1 MVTLKDIA
9 AICNVSVAT
18 VSNVINGKGK
28 TSEKTAK
35 MIMRVVEEKG
45 YRPNAMARGLRMR
58 RTNMISVIAEDLA
71 QFTTPPIVS
80 GIMRCCEEKGY
91 SVILNNLRL
100 YDRWSDTWYNQEKEY
115 HSILDPVLQDVQYA
129 GVDGVI
135 YLAGHA
141 RKIRVEP
148 ENPPIPCVMAYA
160 YPTSDY
166 VPYVVIDE
174 ENSAQEMTRYI
185 ISKGHRRIGFVGGR
199 YDNVHTKSRLE
210 GYQRALF
217 EADIPCDPNLIY
229 YGNWDRKS
237 GYEAARKFVDLGV
250 TACFAI
256 SDRMA
261 GGVYDYLIEN
271 DMRAGVDLSVA
282 GFDNEAISSYLNPPL
297 TTMMIP
303 LHEIGRISAA
313 LLLDKIAEST
323 ADDGAAD
330 KKTKGT
336 VIKMPCSFIERRSVA
351 EI

>member
-28 TSEKTAK
+28 TSDRTAK

-58 RTNMISVIAEDLA
+58 RTNMIAVIAEDLA
-71 QFTTPPIVS
+71 QFSTPPIVS
-80 GIMRCCEEKGY
+80 GIMRCCEENGY
-91 SVILNNLRL
+91 SVILQNLRL

-141 RKIRVEP
+141 RNIRVEP
-148 ENPPIPCVMAYA
+148 EIPPIPCVMAYA
-160 YPTSDY
+160 YPTSEY

-174 ENSAQEMTRYI
+174 ENSAREMTEYI
-185 ISKGHRRIGFVGGR
+185 ISKGHRKIGFIGGR

-217 EADIPCDPNLIY
+217 EAGIPCDPNLIY
-229 YGNWDRKS
+229 YGNWDRES
-237 GYEAARKFVDLGV
+237 GYEGAKKFVEMGV

-261 GGVYDYLIEN
+261 GGVYDYLIEKGLKV
-271 DMRAGVDLSVA
+271 GVDMSVA
-282 GFDNEAISSYLNPPL
+282 GFDDQIIASYLNPSL
-297 TTMMIP
+297 TTMEIP
-303 LHEIGRISAA
+303 LHEIGRRSAA
-313 LLLDKIAEST
+313 LLVDKITEKDGEK
-323 ADDGAAD
+323 ADEEHKKGA
-330 KKTKGT
+330 
-336 VIKMPCSFIERRSVA
+336 VIKMPCSFIERNSVS